1 MIRIFGQLL
10 LLLGISSSL
19 KYVERRSVVGSSG
32 DHFSCF
38 YTIQYSSKGKVT
50 TKKSSVICDPDLD
63 GGNAVEVLDLPGVG
77 PTSIKLSIK
86 KGKETIKNASA
97 YSSSSSSSLVRPMNC
112 SCKADFPHELVEMM
126 KPGEMLATGRGH
138 GGGGG
143 KGGVGF
149 LLAPL
154 LLVLLLPTFI
164 TSLQAL
170 LAGRSLNVDTLREEL
185 THRLADRLNSG
196 EFELADVDRL
206 LDQPETQRT
215 FFLSLIL
222 NQIRTQIQTQIQA
235 LISSLTGGLLGRR
248 LEVSALKAR
257 LEERGGTSFS
267 SSVFSQLQSQLVAA
281 IQTAIQNFLAG
292 LGIGRSLSPLQDR
305 QLLLQTALQNCITQ
319 IQAAIQNFL
328 AAFGLG
334 RTGLSSSIFSSLQ
347 AQILAA
353 IQTAITNFL
362 NSLGL
367 GLPAGRGLDMEA
379 ADRQLFGNLL
389 GALTAETQ
397 TTTTTPPP
405 DTGDIQ
411 EMITMMEQIMA
422 EMTGTNGGMEEMIQ
436 SAMEQMMTEMTGMS
450 GGLEEMMAMM
460 EQLEQMNDEEIMQQ
474 VMEMMEAN
482 GGELNLP
489 GGGEV
494 MAMFVSELEKPASC
508 HCLPSQVE
516 HGLLA
521 G

>member
-1 MIRIFGQLL
+1 MIRIFGLL

-19 KYVERRSVVGSSG
+19 KYVERRSVVASSG
-32 DHFSCF
+32 DQFSCF
-38 YTIQYSSKGKVT
+38 YTIQYSSKGKVS

-63 GGNAVEVLDLPGVG
+63 GGNAVEVLDLPSVG
-77 PTSIKLSIK
+77 PTSIKHSIK

-97 YSSSSSSSLVRPMNC
+97 YSGSSSSSMVLPMNC
-112 SCKADFPHELVEMM
+112 SCKADFPHELVEML
-126 KPGEMLATGRGH
+126 KPGEMLATGRGR

-196 EFELADVDRL
+196 EFELADLDRL

-222 NQIRTQIQTQIQA
+222 NQIRTQIQAQIQA
-235 LISSLTGGLLGRR
+235 LISSLTGGILGRR
-248 LEVSALKAR
+248 MEVSALKAR
-257 LEERGGTSFS
+257 LEERGGTTFS
-267 SSVFSQLQSQLVAA
+267 SSIFSQLQTQLIAA

-292 LGIGRSLSPLQDR
+292 LGIGRSLSPLQER
-305 QLLLQTALQNCITQ
+305 QLPLQTALQNCITQ

-328 AAFGLG
+328 NAFGLG
-334 RTGLSSSIFSSLQ
+334 RTGLSSGIFSALQ

-367 GLPAGRGLDMEA
+367 GGLVAAGRNVEMAEADRQIFGDLFGNFDPETSLPSSSDMEA
-379 ADRQLFGNLL
+379 ILSMIW
-389 GALTAETQ
+389 AEMGVNGC
-397 TTTTTPPP
+397 PE
-405 DTGDIQ
+405 
-411 EMITMMEQIMA
+411 EMAQMMETEMA
-422 EMTGTNGGMEEMIQ
+422 GLLAQMEEM
-436 SAMEQMMTEMTGMS
+436 
-450 GGLEEMMAMM
+450 
-460 EQLEQMNDEEIMQQ
+460 EQLSDEEIVQH
-474 VMEMMEAN
+474 VMEMM
-482 GGELNLP
+482 GGSGNMAGPDL
-489 GGGEV
+489 
-494 MAMFVSELEKPASC
+494 MAMMMAEIEKPADC
-508 HCLPSQVE
+508 HCVPTELINP
-516 HGLLA
+516 
-521 G
+521 